1 MILKKSI
8 PFSESFDE
16 YNQNS
21 NIAIFIGLMLF
32 VALFAGLH
40 YASTLFSYGIY
51 LYLVVAILY
60 LGTLWK
66 LAFTITW
73 EKIDG

>member
-1 MILKKSI
+1 
-8 PFSESFDE
+8 
-16 YNQNS
+16 
-21 NIAIFIGLMLF
+21 
-32 VALFAGLH
+32 
-40 YASTLFSYGIY
+40 
-51 LYLVVAILY
+51 VVAILY